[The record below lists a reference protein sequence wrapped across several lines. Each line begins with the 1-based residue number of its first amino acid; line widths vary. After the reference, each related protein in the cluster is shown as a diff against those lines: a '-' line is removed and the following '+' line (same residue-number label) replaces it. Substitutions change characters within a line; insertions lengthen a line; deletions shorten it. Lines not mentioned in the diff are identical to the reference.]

1 MSYNKEG
8 LKQIKL
14 LLSRETYPNLINAL
28 GKDEIVVDT
37 MTWKELRK
45 EIYELADSL
54 KDVVY
59 PEYWND

>member
-37 MTWKELRK
+37 MTWIELRK

>member
-28 GKDEIVVDT
+28 GKDEIVVDK
-37 MTWKELRK
+37 MTWKELRE
-45 EIYELADSL
+45 EIYELAGSL

>member
-37 MTWKELRK
+37 MTWIELRK

-54 KDVVY
+54 KEVVY

>member
-1 MSYNKEG
+1 MSYNQEG

-14 LLSRETYPNLINAL
+14 SLSRETYPNLINAL

-37 MTWKELRK
+37 MTWIELRK
-45 EIYELADSL
+45 EIYELADSI